1 MAVVTITDGQ
11 INALVSV
18 FAWPFARIIGV
29 FVADPFFATKSIPR
43 RFKAGFAL
51 LLTLLIAPILPPLP
65 AIPLVSAQGVLIL
78 IQQLLI
84 GITIGFVMRVVITA
98 VEMAGSMM
106 ASQMGLGFAMF
117 FDPQH
122 NASVPAVS
130 RLMTTFTF
138 LLFLSFDGHRLVI
151 ETLLESFRTMPIGTA
166 MPLNDFKTLAEWGG
180 HMVSWGLWLSLPV
193 VGALLVTNLAIGV
206 MTRAAPQFN
215 IFSFGFPLTLSV
227 GFIAMY
233 IAMPL
238 TVPAI
243 ETLYRDA
250 FGFLDGLLKLT

>member
-51 LLTLLIAPILPPLP
+51 LLTLLIAPLLPPLP

-78 IQQLLI
+78 AQQLLI

-106 ASQMGLGFAMF
+106 ATQMGLGFAMF

-130 RLMTTFTF
+130 RLLTTFTF

-151 ETLLESFRTMPIGTA
+151 ETLLDSFRTMPIGTA
-166 MPLNDFKTLAEWGG
+166 LPLSDFKTLAEWGG
-180 HMVSWGLWLSLPV
+180 KMVSWGLWLSLPV

-233 IAMPL
+233 IAVPL
-238 TVPAI
+238 TVPAV
-243 ETLYRDA
+243 ETLYREA